1 MPCQVTP
8 DAPSNRPPHPEHA
21 ARDLRIEELR
31 RRIEEFEAYD
41 EAAFGRFTRWDWWVC
56 VLLAVAV
63 PAVFVWW
70 FAG

>member
-8 DAPSNRPPHPEHA
+8 DAPSNRPPPFEPA

-31 RRIEEFEAYD
+31 GRIEQLEAHD
-41 EAAFGRFTRWDWWVC
+41 EAAFGRFTRWDWCVC

-63 PAVFVWW
+63 PAGFVWW